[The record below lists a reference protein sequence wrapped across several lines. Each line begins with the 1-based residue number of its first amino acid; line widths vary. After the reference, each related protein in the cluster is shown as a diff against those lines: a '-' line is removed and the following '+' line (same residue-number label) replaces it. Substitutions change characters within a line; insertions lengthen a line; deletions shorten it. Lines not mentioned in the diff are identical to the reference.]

1 GNVDLSRCSF
11 FILDEADRMLD
22 MGFSDD
28 IMQIAKFLPPK
39 GERQTIMF
47 SATMPREIQQ
57 LASTLLHDPAEVKL
71 AVSKPADGIH
81 QSAYV
86 CHEAQKMGVLKHLF
100 AEKKPERVI
109 IFAGSKLK
117 VKDMAIAMRRAG
129 YNVGAMHSDLSQA
142 ERDEVMFNFKSQK
155 IDILVATDIV
165 ARGIDIDDIQ
175 LVVNY
180 DVPHD
185 AEDYV
190 HRVGRTARAGAEGR
204 AITLI
209 SSKDQPLFG
218 QIERFLERVID
229 KNPMPPE
236 LGEAPEYTGNASRR
250 KSLGKTSRKGKK
262 KPRSGNKPKQSQ
274 AKSNDPKRA
283 EGKSNKDIQ
292 RAEGTPNESKP
303 SQTTTNNIERAAG
316 TPQPQSNETPSD
328 NPSPKPRRRKHR
340 RRPNGKGS
348 AGQNGAATGAEQGS

>member
-1 GNVDLSRCSF
+1 
-11 FILDEADRMLD
+11 
-22 MGFSDD
+22 
-28 IMQIAKFLPPK
+28 
-39 GERQTIMF
+39 
-47 SATMPREIQQ
+47 
-57 LASTLLHDPAEVKL
+57 VKL

-236 LGEAPEYTGNASRR
+236 LGEAPEYTGNSGRR
-250 KSLGKTSRKGKK
+250 KSSGKPSRKSKK
-262 KPRSGNKPKQSQ
+262 KPRSGNK
-274 AKSNDPKRA
+274 AKRA
-283 EGKSNKDIQ
+283 ESASNKPKPSQPATSNIE
-292 RAEGTPNESKP
+292 RAEGTPN
-303 SQTTTNNIERAAG
+303 
-316 TPQPQSNETPSD
+316 PQSNETSTD